1 MPNANQL
8 PEEMLIAMIRSD
20 CLRQAQASGEKLN
33 EVIECL
39 GDENH
44 LGALG
49 SLIGLDEEIVTLKV
63 FLMRIAKLT
72 VGESTQLDA

>member
-1 MPNANQL
+1 MTSQNQFT
-8 PEEMLIAMIRSD
+8 EENLVAMIRTD
-20 CLRQAQASGEKLN
+20 CRRQADSAQTKLS

-49 SLIGLDEEIVTLKV
+49 ALDGLDADVVCLKT
-63 FLMRIAKLT
+63 FLTRIARLT
-72 VGESTQLDA
+72 VGGTLDFDT

>member
-1 MPNANQL
+1 MLNQNQFT
-8 PEEMLIAMIRSD
+8 EENLIAMIRWD
-20 CLRQAQASGEKLN
+20 CRRQAQTAAAKLS

-49 SLIGLDEEIVTLKV
+49 AFLGVDEEINGLKV
-63 FLMRIAKLT
+63 FLTRIAKLT
-72 VGESTQLDA
+72 VGETTELDS